1 MSKVKAPSFGYANHK
16 SGSLASFQ
24 MMENTYGGPGALHLE
39 SIVTGSTEPVTP
51 DTGTRM
57 ERVVGKNRC
66 YRMSEKPSS
75 SSGLG

>member
-1 MSKVKAPSFGYANHK
+1 
-16 SGSLASFQ
+16 
-24 MMENTYGGPGALHLE
+24 MENTSGWSGALHLE

-51 DTGTRM
+51 DTGTRK
-57 ERVVGKNRC
+57 ERVVGKNRW